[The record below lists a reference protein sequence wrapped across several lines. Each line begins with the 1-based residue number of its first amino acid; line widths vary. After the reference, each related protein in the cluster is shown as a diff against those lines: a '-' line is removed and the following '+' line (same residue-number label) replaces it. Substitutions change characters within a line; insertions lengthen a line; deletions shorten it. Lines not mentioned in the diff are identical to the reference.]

1 MLNEA
6 KLSWKMKNQ
15 MENSFRILAENHLA
29 LPAVHKRREG
39 PSDQSEHFKP

>member
-15 MENSFRILAENHLA
+15 MENSLRILAENHLA
-29 LPAVHKRREG
+29 LPAVHKRWEG
-39 PSDQSEHFKP
+39 PSDQSKYFNP